1 MTLSK
6 FDLTVANKIMNE
18 YYEAKFK
25 GIKPNPGTD
34 ADTVKWFIHD
44 KYVKKK
50 WIDEDQDD
58 PVKLF

>member
-1 MTLSK
+1 
-6 FDLTVANKIMNE
+6 MNE
-18 YYEAKFK
+18 YYECNFK

-34 ADTVKWFIHD
+34 QETTKRFIHD

-50 WIDEDQDD
+50 WIDEDQED